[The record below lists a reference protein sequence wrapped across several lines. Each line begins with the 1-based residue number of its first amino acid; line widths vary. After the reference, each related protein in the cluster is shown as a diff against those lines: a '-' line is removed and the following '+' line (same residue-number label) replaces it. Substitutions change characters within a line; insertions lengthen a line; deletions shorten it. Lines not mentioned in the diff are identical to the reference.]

1 MPLYNHRVQ
10 YNSHK
15 AHYNRPFDRH
25 EERFSDSMQIS
36 ESIIVGKPQTITDNI
51 AASET
56 LYVGK
61 PKQVTDTIHFNDEFK
76 KDRLIPYI
84 DRIKATDAFTI
95 IKPPQKEITVL
106 HADHTL
112 AAKITPA
119 DNINEAWVDR
129 RINGDSTL
137 SFTLPLACGKREVF
151 DDPENIIVVD
161 GREYTLLTDDAVSTE
176 RTSDNK
182 LSLKV
187 SAPETWYLLRTKYPT
202 AYNSTTGYD
211 HIDTHMVVVLS
222 AGNLGL
228 TVNGKAVSITRFP
241 KGSAGYALEAILY
254 GTGWN
259 VGEVDVDGKHDL
271 ETDKL
276 SVLENI
282 NKIQALWGGLLMWDS
297 AAKTVSLRDEV
308 KFQPYSSFQIRYGKN
323 MKNIAKNRSNPIC
336 TRVYPYGENNLN
348 IASVNNGKEY
358 IENFSYTTKVYEKI
372 LPNNDIKDAKEL
384 KEWAEKELAK
394 ICKPQEKY
402 TTSILDLRQ
411 LPEYRHETFDIGD
424 MADIIDEDIVGNNK
438 MIRKRI
444 IYRRYNVFQPHLS
457 SFELGDETGTLE
469 DLFAKTFSAA
479 KVIESSF
486 SSSSRIS
493 GSRIIPGT
501 APAAPASSVN
511 EGTTTNAKGF
521 LVGADGTLQVRN
533 DVLTTN
539 DISTTF
545 TTNDGKT
552 ITVVNGQIVKIE

>member
-1 MPLYNHRVQ
+1 MPLYNHKVR
-10 YNSHK
+10 YNSR
-15 AHYNRPFDRH
+15 AYYNQPFERH
-25 EERFSDSMQIS
+25 DERFSDSVQTS
-36 ESIIVGKPQTITDNI
+36 ETIIVGKPQTVTDNI
-51 AASET
+51 TASEIIN
-56 LYVGK
+56 VGK
-61 PKQVTDTIHFNDEFK
+61 PKQITDTIHLDDAFK

-84 DRIKATDAFTI
+84 DRIKATDAFTV

-106 HADHTL
+106 HADRTL

-129 RINGDSTL
+129 RINGDSSL
-137 SFTLPLACGKREVF
+137 SFTLPLSSGKWADI
-151 DDPENIIVVD
+151 DDPENILVVD
-161 GREYTLLTDDAVSTE
+161 GHEYTMLDDDSVSIE
-176 RTSDNK
+176 RTDDNK
-182 LSLKV
+182 LMIRV
-187 SAPETWYLLRTKYPT
+187 SAPEMQYLLRTKYPT

-228 TVNGKAVSITRFP
+228 TVNGQSVSITRFD

-254 GTGWN
+254 GTGWS
-259 VGEVDVDGKHDL
+259 VGEVDVDGVHDL
-271 ETDKL
+271 ETDKY
-276 SVLENI
+276 SVLENV
-282 NKIQALWGGLLMWDS
+282 NEIQKLWGGLLIWDS

-323 MKNIAKNRSNPIC
+323 MKNIAKNRSSAIC
-336 TRVYPYGENNLN
+336 TRLYPYGENNLN
-348 IASVNNGKEY
+348 IASVNDGKEY

-411 LPEYRHETFDIGD
+411 LPEHQHETFAVGD
-424 MADIIDEDIVGNNK
+424 MADIIDEDVVGKNI
-438 MIRKRI
+438 IRKRI
-444 IYRRYNVFQPHLS
+444 IYHRYNVFQPHLS
-457 SFELGDETGTLE
+457 SFELGDETETLE

-479 KVIESSF
+479 KVIENNF
-486 SSSSRIS
+486 SSNYKMS

-511 EGTTTNAKGF
+511 EGTNTDANGF
-521 LVGADGTLQVRN
+521 LVGAGGTVQARN
-533 DVLTTN
+533 DVLTAN